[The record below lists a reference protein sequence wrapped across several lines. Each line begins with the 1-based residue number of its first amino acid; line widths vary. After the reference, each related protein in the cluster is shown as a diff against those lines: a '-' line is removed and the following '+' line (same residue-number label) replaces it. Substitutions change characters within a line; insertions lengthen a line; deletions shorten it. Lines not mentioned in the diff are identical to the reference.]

1 MRALR
6 CSRPYAHGVA
16 ALVVKNSVPTEIL
29 KRNLHSFGHLRRKG
43 GEQPSPAFGVVIA
56 EPDSVLPP
64 QGEDGQPEVAG
75 VVGHLLR
82 RLGQRRRICARG
94 KQAVRPQLLGAGAVG
109 DVVQILFPARH
120 LVQMFFNDPG
130 DQLRGMAPGGR
141 RTVVL
146 VLEHPSAVREI
157 PQQVREQRLLF

>member
-1 MRALR
+1 M
-6 CSRPYAHGVA
+6 GVV
-16 ALVVKNSVPTEIL
+16 ALVVKGGIPTEIL

-82 RLGQRRRICARG
+82 HLKEILHTALLEVRAGCLEGRRIA
-94 KQAVRPQLLGAGAVG
+94 QES
-109 DVVQILFPARH
+109 
-120 LVQMFFNDPG
+120 
-130 DQLRGMAPGGR
+130 GG
-141 RTVVL
+141 
-146 VLEHPSAVREI
+146 
-157 PQQVREQRLLF
+157 